1 MAKKRK
7 GDNETQEE
15 TEIRHILEAVAN
27 AASRSEKTSWNRKM
41 DNMVRLLAELRP
53 IEDQILELMAKK
65 WEVFDRVQQLREV
78 MVRECVHPYEHLV
91 YKEDYIECKFCN
103 KRISIPHGKSSA

>member
-7 GDNETQEE
+7 IDNETQEQ
-15 TEIRHILEAVAN
+15 TEIRHLLEAVAN

-41 DNMVRLLAELRP
+41 DNMVRLLAELKP
-53 IEDQILELMAKK
+53 IEDSILELMAKK

-78 MVRECVHPYEHLV
+78 MVRECVHPYEQLV
-91 YKEDYIECKFCN
+91 HKEDYIECKFCL
-103 KRISIPHGKSSA
+103 KRISVPHGKSST